1 MFGRKKEE
9 YQAPVYEE
17 PVQEIAKPEPKP
29 VTPSTVIGKGV
40 IVVGNFD
47 SKEPIEVLGT
57 IRGNIR
63 STSSVSIKE
72 NGSLV
77 GEAALKSLDLE
88 GRAEGTVLCSDET
101 VIRSTGALKGNLSTA
116 SLRTDDGSAF
126 EGKLNMVPKPPVVKT
141 PEPAEDVQP
150 VADAQPIEQ

>member
-1 MFGRKKEE
+1 MFGKKKEE
-9 YQAPVYEE
+9 YQPPVAEAPVQDV
-17 PVQEIAKPEPKP
+17 VQPKPEPVP
-29 VTPSTVIGKGV
+29 TTVIGKGV

-47 SKEPIEVLGT
+47 AKEPIEVLGT

-88 GRAEGTVLCSDET
+88 GRIEGTVLCSDET

-116 SLRTDDGSAF
+116 SLRTDEGSAF

-141 PEPAEDVQP
+141 PEPEVIPDTV
-150 VADAQPIEQ
+150 PIEP

>member
-9 YQAPVYEE
+9 YQAPVYEA

-29 VTPSTVIGKGV
+29 VPPSTVIGKGV

-88 GRAEGTVLCSDET
+88 GRVEGTVLCSDET
-101 VIRSTGALKGNLSTA
+101 VVRSTGALKGNLSTA

-126 EGKLNMVPKPPVVKT
+126 EGKLNMVPKPPVVKE
-141 PEPAEDVQP
+141 PEPAQDAQP

>member
-1 MFGRKKEE
+1 MFGKKKEE
-9 YQAPVYEE
+9 YQPPVVEE
-17 PVQEIAKPEPKP
+17 PVQEVVQPKPEPVP
-29 VTPSTVIGKGV
+29 TTVIGKGV

-47 SKEPIEVLGT
+47 AKEPIEVLGT

-77 GEAALKSLDLE
+77 GEAALRSLDLE
-88 GRAEGTVLCSDET
+88 GRIEGTVLCSDET

-116 SLRTDDGSAF
+116 ALRTDEGSAF
-126 EGKLNMVPKPPVVKT
+126 EGKLNMVPKPPVVKE
-141 PEPAEDVQP
+141 PEPEP
-150 VADAQPIEQ
+150 VPDAVPIEP